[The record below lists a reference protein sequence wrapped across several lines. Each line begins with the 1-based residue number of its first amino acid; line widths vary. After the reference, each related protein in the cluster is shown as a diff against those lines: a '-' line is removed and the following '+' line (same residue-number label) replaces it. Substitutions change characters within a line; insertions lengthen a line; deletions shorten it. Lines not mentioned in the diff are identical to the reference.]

1 MWAVIKANA
10 YGHGAIDV
18 AHAAI
23 AAGATKLCTA
33 TLDEARAVRFELPI
47 VPLLVLS
54 PLTAGEEDAVSEVG
68 CAVTVSTLEGWDRL
82 RYRHEVDVHVK
93 VDTGMGR
100 WGVSA
105 DEALAIADEI
115 LAGPRPERLAG
126 LMSHLATADEAD
138 RTFVDQQ
145 AEAFRA
151 IAAVFPPC
159 PRHLSNSAA
168 TLRYPD
174 LAFDAVRPGL
184 AVYGIDPLG
193 VSGTDYGLLPVMR
206 WTSTVR
212 SVRTLEAGQSTGYGR
227 RFVATE
233 PCRVAL
239 VPIGYADG
247 YPRRL
252 SGIGQALIHGQRC
265 SVAATVSMDQ
275 LAVLLPAGLEVKQGD
290 EVVLLG
296 VDGDDVVSAEELARH
311 VGTVPYEIICGVR
324 ATLERGDREV
334 LP

>member
-33 TLDEARAVRFELPI
+33 TLDEARAVRVELPI

-100 WGVSA
+100 WGLTA
-105 DEALAIADEI
+105 DEALAVADEI
-115 LAGPRPERLAG
+115 LSGPRPERLAG

-159 PRHLSNSAA
+159 PRHLSNSAS
-168 TLRYPD
+168 TLRYPE

-193 VSGTDYGLLPVMR
+193 ISGTDYGLLPVMR

-212 SVRTLEAGQSTGYGR
+212 SVRTLAVGESTGYGR

-252 SGIGQALIHGQRC
+252 SGIGEALIHGQRC
-265 SVAATVSMDQ
+265 RVAATVSMDQ
-275 LAVLLPAGLEVKQGD
+275 LAVLLPEGLEVKQGD

-296 VDGDDVVSAEELARH
+296 VDGDDVVSAEELARQ

>member
-168 TLRYPD
+168 TLRYPE

-265 SVAATVSMDQ
+265 SC
-275 LAVLLPAGLEVKQGD
+275 LLYTSPSPRD
-290 EVVLLG
+290 RTRSRMPS
-296 VDGDDVVSAEELARH
+296 SA
-311 VGTVPYEIICGVR
+311 
-324 ATLERGDREV
+324 
-334 LP
+334 

>member
-1 MWAVIKANA
+1 MIKANA

-18 AHAAI
+18 AQAAL

-33 TLDEARAVRFELPI
+33 TLDEARAVRVELPV

-82 RYRHEVDVHVK
+82 RHHHEVDVHVK

-100 WGVSA
+100 WGLSA
-105 DEALAIADEI
+105 AEALMVADEI
-115 LAGPRPERLAG
+115 SSGSRPERLAG
-126 LMSHLATADEAD
+126 LMSHLATDEAD
-138 RTFVDQQ
+138 RRFVDQQ

-168 TLRYPD
+168 TLRYPE
-174 LAFDAVRPGL
+174 LAFDAVRPGI

-193 VSGTDYGLLPVMR
+193 VSGADHGLVPVMR

-212 SVRTLEAGQSTGYGR
+212 SLRALAVGESTGYGR

-252 SGIGQALIHGQRC
+252 SGIGAVLIHGQRC

-275 LAVLLPAGLEVKQGD
+275 LAVVLPDELEVKEGD

-311 VGTVPYEIICGVR
+311 VGTVPYEITCGVR
-324 ATLERGDREV
+324 PRSTMQTVRSCRDPRS
-334 LP
+334 